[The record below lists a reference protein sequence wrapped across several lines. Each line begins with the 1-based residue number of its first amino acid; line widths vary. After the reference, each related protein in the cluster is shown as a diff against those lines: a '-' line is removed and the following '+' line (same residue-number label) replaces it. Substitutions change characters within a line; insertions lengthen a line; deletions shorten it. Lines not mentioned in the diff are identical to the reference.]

1 MLVIIYYLIFWLYI
15 PKALFEVKPIY
26 SYVYKKLNL
35 KKTVEIV
42 KNIKIISCCGNSS
55 NSLWNVIEN

>member
-26 SYVYKKLNL
+26 SYVHKKLNL
-35 KKTVEIV
+35 KVHSCRFENLPICSCSH
-42 KNIKIISCCGNSS
+42 KNNTLKISHS
-55 NSLWNVIEN
+55 